1 MLGAKKNSPPRIRTK
16 SPKKVFTWRW
26 LLPYSGSQVWSICAS
41 FGSFGPSLSSWPIT
55 GSMPVTSGRAK
66 LWLFAQPRY
75 MKANWLR
82 MLAWKHMNSR
92 PTSFDGRSSSAWNAS
107 GRRFRSP

>member
-41 FGSFGPSLSSWPIT
+41 FGSFGPSLSS
-55 GSMPVTSGRAK
+55 
-66 LWLFAQPRY
+66 
-75 MKANWLR
+75 
-82 MLAWKHMNSR
+82 
-92 PTSFDGRSSSAWNAS
+92 
-107 GRRFRSP
+107 